1 MPKKDAPIQ
10 TGRLILRRKEEK
22 DIPYMLS
29 LFNDEEVRRY
39 LGGYPPRDER
49 AMARMVKHGR
59 TSSWAVALPGT
70 DEYIGECMLL
80 KVVEGCIGEIG
91 YYFRREY
98 WGLGYA
104 AEAVDALIT
113 YCGGALGLRR
123 LWANVDD
130 RNERSKRLL
139 GRLGFEQAALLRE
152 SDFGGRVA
160 DVAVYSRPL

>member
-1 MPKKDAPIQ
+1 MPKKDKPIQ
-10 TGRLILRRKEEK
+10 TERLILRRKEEK

-39 LGGYPPRDER
+39 LGGYPPREER

-59 TSSWAVALPGT
+59 TTDWAVALPGT

-80 KVVEGCIGEIG
+80 NVVDGHIGEIG

-98 WGLGYA
+98 WGQGYA
-104 AEAVDALIT
+104 AEAVNALIA
-113 YCGGALGLRR
+113 YCSGTLNLRR

-139 GRLGFEQAALLRE
+139 GRLGFEHVAILRE

-160 DVAVYSRPL
+160 DVAVYTRPF